1 MVYREY
7 YLLVGESLD
16 LIICWIFSLNMMS
29 INRSFTLFSLFIMQL
44 RTLLWWIVLCC
55 LSLSFSFAV
64 DNDKSVFTDT
74 SDSWEAKWVNLIDT
88 NTQQK
93 DAFVNVVKWA
103 VNRVLGILAL
113 IALLVIMYWW
123 FQMVTS
129 AWNEDSYN
137 KWFTIL
143 KYAAIWLVL
152 IWVAWFI
159 VSIIFWL
166 VNQSASKAWDS
177 AWTG

>member
-7 YLLVGESLD
+7 YLLVGESFD
-16 LIICWIFSLNMMS
+16 MIICWIFSMNMMS
-29 INRSFTLFSLFIMQL
+29 IKNLYYPVIIMQF
-44 RTLLWWIVLCC
+44 RALLWWIVLCC
-55 LSLSFSFAV
+55 LSVSFSFAV

-88 NTQQK
+88 STQQK

-103 VNRVLGILAL
+103 VNWVLWILAL
-113 IALLVIMYWW
+113 IALLVIMYWG

-129 AWNEDSYN
+129 AWNEDAYN

-152 IWVAWFI
+152 IWVARFV

-166 VNQSASKAWDS
+166 VNQSASQAWDS
-177 AWTG
+177 AGTGW

>member
-1 MVYREY
+1 MHNQENVILFFVTLMKNYCVYA
-7 YLLVGESLD
+7 
-16 LIICWIFSLNMMS
+16 
-29 INRSFTLFSLFIMQL
+29 
-44 RTLLWWIVLCC
+44 IVLFWITF
-55 LSLSFSFAV
+55 SSFWFAV

-74 SDSWEAKWVNLIDT
+74 SDSGEAKWVNLIDT

-103 VNRVLGILAL
+103 VNWVLGILAL

-123 FQMVTS
+123 FEMVTS

-143 KYAAIWLVL
+143 KYAAIGLVL

-159 VSIIFWL
+159 VSLIFWL
-166 VNQSASKAWDS
+166 VNQSASQAWGD
-177 AWTG
+177 AWSGW